1 MGRINARNAS
11 ERAEKSVQSMSNIM
25 TWAEK
30 ITGEAPECAVKSAQS
45 MSNIM
50 MWAEKI
56 TRAAPE
62 RAKMSAKYQNN
73 ISVMV
78 IPISMWYNKRKQK

>member
-1 MGRINARNAS
+1 MP
-11 ERAEKSVQSMSNIM
+11 NIM
-25 TWAEK
+25 LWAEK
-30 ITGEAPECAVKSAQS
+30 ITGEAPERAEKSAQS

>member
-1 MGRINARNAS
+1 
-11 ERAEKSVQSMSNIM
+11 M

-30 ITGEAPECAVKSAQS
+30 ITGEAPERAEKSAQS

>member
-1 MGRINARNAS
+1 ML
-11 ERAEKSVQSMSNIM
+11 
-25 TWAEK
+25 WAEK
-30 ITGEAPECAVKSAQS
+30 ITGEAPERAEKSAQS

>member
-1 MGRINARNAS
+1 MP
-11 ERAEKSVQSMSNIM
+11 
-25 TWAEK
+25 WAEK
-30 ITGEAPECAVKSAQS
+30 ITGEAPERAEKSAQS

-62 RAKMSAKYQNN
+62 RAKMSAKSMPN
-73 ISVMV
+73 IK
-78 IPISMWYNKRKQK
+78 ITFL